1 MTKKRLKFLISRYGK
16 SRKTIA
22 KEVKNFCYSYRA
34 VKDGGG
40 QITSGSFIP
49 NKQVEIGTGRYCST
63 KCRGSGVNK
72 PIPVFKFIKKLPEGG
87 CWLFTGFR
95 NKDGYWKIGTTPGK
109 SESAH
114 RVMYKIKNGEIPKG
128 RVVMHTC
135 DNPAEHLMLGTV
147 NDNVQDMVNVALSK
161 SDKSKFSIDTI
172 NLIRAEYTGRR
183 GQKLQLSKKYN
194 CSPTTI
200 TNILNDW
207 N

>member
-1 MTKKRLKFLISRYGK
+1 MKRNCEECN
-16 SRKTIA
+16 
-22 KEVKNFCYSYRA
+22 KEFEPRPYQVK
-34 VKDGGG
+34 
-40 QITSGSFIP
+40 
-49 NKQVEIGTGRYCST
+49 IGTGRYCST

-72 PIPVFKFIKKLPEGG
+72 PIPVEDRIFKFIKKLSEGG

-95 NKDGYWKIGTTPGK
+95 NKDGYGKIGTTPGK
-109 SESAH
+109 SEPAH

-135 DNPAEHLMLGTV
+135 DNPACCNPEHLMLGTV
-147 NDNVQDMVNVALSK
+147 NDNVQDMVKKGRNVALSK

>member
-1 MTKKRLKFLISRYGK
+1 
-16 SRKTIA
+16 
-22 KEVKNFCYSYRA
+22 
-34 VKDGGG
+34 
-40 QITSGSFIP
+40 
-49 NKQVEIGTGRYCST
+49 
-63 KCRGSGVNK
+63 
-72 PIPVFKFIKKLPEGG
+72 
-87 CWLFTGFR
+87 
-95 NKDGYWKIGTTPGK
+95 
-109 SESAH
+109 
-114 RVMYKIKNGEIPKG
+114 MYKIKNGEIPKG

-135 DNPAEHLMLGTV
+135 DNPACCNPEHLMLGTV
-147 NDNVQDMVNVALSK
+147 NDNVQDMVKKGRNVALSK